1 MAKAVPLRGEG
12 AGWLLIWRREHHLG
26 NGRWGGDQL
35 LQFPGT
41 LASQGDTWH
50 LKIRMGCLTASVKDD
65 QVAGRVAWRAAE
77 RLK

>member
-1 MAKAVPLRGEG
+1 MEDG
-12 AGWLLIWRREHHLG
+12 
-26 NGRWGGDQL
+26 GGDQL